1 LPWIEAV
8 TLISETHVPDA
19 VCDQTRQHLSE
30 TELISLTLCVAAINA
45 WSRIAISFRAIHPTD
60 WKGRIEETTKGE
72 WRLLGSARF
81 RRSNRARARRRRGTG
96 PPRLLRARKKGISR
110 FDLRDPYHIA
120 VSLTWPQF
128 LVVLLA
134 LYLSVNVIFATLY
147 WLVPGSVGNA
157 RPNSFADVFFFS
169 IETVATVGYGE
180 MFPATLYGH
189 VVAAI
194 EIICGL
200 AFTAILTGP
209 TFIRFSRPRAKLV
222 FAANPVGAMHNG
234 KPTLMVRIGNGR
246 AAVLMDSIAKLN
258 VFFLDTTAE
267 GTTCRRAQELRLER
281 AHIPIFTI
289 FWTLMHVRDERSPSH
304 GYDRARAIETDARVF
319 VTLEA
324 RDPTLATVVQ
334 DVRYYAP
341 QDIRFGMRYADTV
354 TARSGRTMVADL
366 SRIGAVEPDVGDRQ
380 EPGWTEREETE

>member
-1 LPWIEAV
+1 M
-8 TLISETHVPDA
+8 S
-19 VCDQTRQHLSE
+19 S
-30 TELISLTLCVAAINA
+30 
-45 WSRIAISFRAIHPTD
+45 
-60 WKGRIEETTKGE
+60 K
-72 WRLLGSARF
+72 
-81 RRSNRARARRRRGTG
+81 
-96 PPRLLRARKKGISR
+96 KKGVSR

-128 LVVLLA
+128 LVALLA

-180 MFPATLYGH
+180 MYPATLYSH

-200 AFTAILTGP
+200 AFTAILTGL
-209 TFIRFSRPRAKLV
+209 TFVRFSRPRAKLV
-222 FAANPVGAMHNG
+222 FAANPVVAMHNS

-246 AAVLMDSIAKLN
+246 AAVLTDGTAKLN
-258 VFFLDTTAE
+258 VFFLDTTPE
-267 GTTCRRAQELRLER
+267 GRTFRRAQELPLER

-289 FWTLMHVRDERSPSH
+289 VWTLMHVLDQRSPLH
-304 GYDRARAIETDARVF
+304 GYDAARAIETDARVF

-324 RDPTLATVVQ
+324 RDPTLSSVVH

-341 QDIRFGMRYADTV
+341 QDIRFGMRYADPV
-354 TARSGRTMVADL
+354 SMGRYGTPVADL
-366 SRIGAVEPDVGDRQ
+366 SRIGALEPDVEDRQ
-380 EPGWTEREETE
+380 EAGWTEQEENE